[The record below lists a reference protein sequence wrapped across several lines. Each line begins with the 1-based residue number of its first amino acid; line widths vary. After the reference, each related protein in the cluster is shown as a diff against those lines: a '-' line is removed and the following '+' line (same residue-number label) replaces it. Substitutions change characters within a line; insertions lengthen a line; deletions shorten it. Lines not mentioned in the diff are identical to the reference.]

1 MITRFLL
8 ILTCFVCGAA
18 PALPQAPSAAYVME
32 RTEVRDIVS
41 ATGGAYRIFIQ
52 TPEGPAP
59 EAGYPVLYILDG
71 EDNFAV
77 AAATTDRYAKYARDH
92 GFEAGL
98 IVGIGYAEESRRSLD
113 YTPETDLTADA
124 RGRPV
129 GGAGAFREFI
139 VSDLRPAIEADFPV
153 DTSRQSLFG
162 HSYGGL
168 FVLDTF
174 FADPSLFQTYVAA
187 SPSIWFGTRAVL
199 RNEAELSGK
208 LAGLSPRTLV
218 LTAGDGEDRIPPALA
233 GSGVGSLRAEA
244 EALASR
250 LTGIEGLKV
259 HHRTLT
265 GETHGSALLPA
276 LGSAVAYTF
285 AGGPL

>member
-1 MITRFLL
+1 MIARFLL
-8 ILTCFVCGAA
+8 ILTCFVCAAA
-18 PALPQAPSAAYVME
+18 PAAPQTPSGAYVME
-32 RTEVRDIVS
+32 RTEVRDVVS

-52 TPEGPAP
+52 KPEAPAP

-77 AAATTDRYAKYARDH
+77 AAATTGRYAKYARDH

-98 IVGIGYAEESRRSLD
+98 IVGIGYAGESRRSLD
-113 YTPETDLTADA
+113 YTPETDLTVDA

-129 GGAGAFREFI
+129 GRAGAFRDFI
-139 VSDLRPAIEADFPV
+139 VSNLRPSIEADFPV
-153 DTSRQSLFG
+153 DASRQTLFG

-168 FVLDTF
+168 FVLDTLF
-174 FADPSLFQTYVAA
+174 EDPSLFQTYVAA
-187 SPSIWFGTRAVL
+187 SPSIWFGNRAVL
-199 RNEAELSGK
+199 RNEARLPAR
-208 LAGLSPRTLV
+208 LAGLSPRTLL
-218 LTAGDGEDRIPPALA
+218 LTAGDGEDRIPPALV

-250 LTGIEGLKV
+250 LARIEGLTV
-259 HHRTLT
+259 SHRTLT

-276 LGSAVAYTF
+276 LGSAVAYAF